1 VVLGYEVGGELM
13 DTYSVALSTDS
24 TTFITTIDYKYEDN
38 GEEYDELDEDKLF
51 NMAIARI
58 RDEEGID
65 LSRRRLDFTWELV

>member
-1 VVLGYEVGGELM
+1 M